1 VPRKHPPLAKYVEP
15 SPIFDPDRL
24 VRYDEVGEVVSVAER
39 TVRDWVDRGLLR
51 SVKLPGGRRIRGS
64 ELNRF
69 ISERES

>member
-1 VPRKHPPLAKYVEP
+1 
-15 SPIFDPDRL
+15 

>member
-1 VPRKHPPLAKYVEP
+1 VPIKKTKAATRPEP